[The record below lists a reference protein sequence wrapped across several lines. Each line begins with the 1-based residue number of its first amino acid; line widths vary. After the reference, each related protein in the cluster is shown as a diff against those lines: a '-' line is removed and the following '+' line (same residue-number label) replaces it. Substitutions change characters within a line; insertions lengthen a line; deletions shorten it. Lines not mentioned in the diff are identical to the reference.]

1 MLPVGYRRIVIG
13 PKRYYYYYGTYYVQV
28 NNEYEVVEAPMD
40 AEIDSLPD
48 GYNTLNIDGEEYYEL
63 DGVYYLSSQDE
74 KGEEI
79 LVVVENPT
87 L

>member
-1 MLPVGYRRIVIG
+1 
-13 PKRYYYYYGTYYVQV
+13 
-28 NNEYEVVEAPMD
+28 MD

-74 KGEEI
+74 KEKKF
-79 LVVVENPT
+79 
-87 L
+87 